1 LTPAPE
7 ARRCTVVTVPTQSV
21 LIVTGPPG
29 AGKST
34 VSRLVAGRHEQGV
47 CIESDWF
54 WSTIVNGFIS
64 PWESGSDHQ
73 NRIVLRSF
81 VAATSAFAQGGYPV
95 VLDAVVG
102 PWYLDL
108 VTEELQGTEV
118 DVHYVVLRPS
128 LPVVLARATGRSK
141 MEERAPGHGHLVDED
156 PIRSMWER
164 FSNLGG
170 HERFVI
176 DTSDLDP
183 EQTAALVW
191 ERFRAGDFRL

>member
-1 LTPAPE
+1 VL
-7 ARRCTVVTVPTQSV
+7 VPTQSV

-73 NRIVLRSF
+73 NHIVLRSF

-108 VTEELQGTEV
+108 VTEELQGTDV
-118 DVHYVVLRPS
+118 VVHYVVLRPS
-128 LPVVLARATGRSK
+128 LPVALARATGRSN
-141 MEERAPGHGHLVDED
+141 MEVRVPGLGHLVDED

-191 ERFRAGDFRL
+191 EKFRAGEFRL